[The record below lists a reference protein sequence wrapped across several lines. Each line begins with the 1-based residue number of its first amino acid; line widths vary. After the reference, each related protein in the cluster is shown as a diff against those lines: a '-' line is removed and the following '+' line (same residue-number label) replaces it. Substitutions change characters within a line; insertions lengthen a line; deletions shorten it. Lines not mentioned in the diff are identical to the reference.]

1 VTDFNYLELLRLLL
15 PQVIVVIAAFGV
27 LLVDLTF
34 LRASETRLRGFV
46 AAIISVVGC
55 AASVAWILHSP
66 LVQPVVA
73 LEGMVMLSPLTQKMQ
88 IVLLIL
94 TMLTIL
100 AFLGSTITRH
110 VSEYLS
116 LILLA
121 TVSVMF
127 LVSTENLLLIF
138 LSLELLSLSLYI
150 LVAFD
155 KGSSRSAEAA
165 LKYFVF
171 GGISAAF
178 LLFGFSLL
186 YGVTNS
192 LSLSVIH
199 GRIAGDLFLD
209 PLSIIAIVMT
219 IVGLGF
225 KVAAVPFHF
234 WAPDVYQ
241 GAPASSAA
249 FVASSSKLAG
259 IFIFYVVMVIG
270 FGEATGS
277 AAWHGYSAGWGP
289 VVALIAALSMILG
302 NLVAILQT
310 SVRRLLAYSAVGHTG
325 YMLLGVVARTD
336 LSEQALFYYA
346 ITYAL
351 TVLGAFAVVAMVEE
365 ETGGDSFSNFA
376 GFSRRAPVVSFCML
390 IFLLSL
396 AGIPP
401 LAGFF
406 GKFYLFAAVLGSTT
420 TSLGLLWA
428 VVLAIAMSAVSLY
441 YYLKVLK
448 SMYVLDPPADAAPV
462 RISTVRQAVVGVIAL
477 GVVLFGCAP
486 NLLLQWLWGWHFHQV
501 VTSIPR

>member
-1 VTDFNYLELLRLLL
+1 MTDFSYLELLRLLL
-15 PQVIVVIAAFGV
+15 PQVIVVVAAFCV
-27 LLVDLTF
+27 LLVDLVF
-34 LRASETRLRGFV
+34 LHISETRLRGFV
-46 AAIISVVGC
+46 GAMISLAGC

-66 LVQPVVA
+66 IVQSVSA
-73 LEGMVMLSPLTQKMQ
+73 FEGMVMLSPLTQRMQ

-94 TMLTIL
+94 TMLTVLTFI
-100 AFLGSTITRH
+100 GSTFTQH

-121 TVSVMF
+121 TVSMMF
-127 LVSTENLLLIF
+127 LVSTGNLLLIF

-155 KGSSRSAEAA
+155 KRSSRSAEAA

-186 YGVTNS
+186 YGVSNS
-192 LSLSVIH
+192 MSLSVIH
-199 GRIAGDLFLD
+199 DRVGGDFFLD
-209 PLSIIAIVMT
+209 PLSIVAMVMT
-219 IVGLGF
+219 IIGLGF

-241 GAPASSAA
+241 GAPAPSAA

-259 IFIFYVVMVIG
+259 IFIFYMVMVIG

-289 VVALIAALSMILG
+289 VVALVAALSMILG
-302 NLVAILQT
+302 NLVAIMQT

-325 YMLLGVVARTD
+325 YMLLGVVVHTD

-351 TVLGAFAVVAMVEE
+351 TVLGAFGVVAMVEE
-365 ETGGDSFSNFA
+365 ETGGDSFLNFA
-376 GFSRRAPVVSFCML
+376 GFSRRAPVASFCML

-406 GKFYLFAAVLGSTT
+406 GKFYLFAAVLGSTP
-420 TSLGLLWA
+420 SPGLLWA

-448 SMYVLDPPADAAPV
+448 SMYVIDPPTGSPPV
-462 RISTVRQAVVGVIAL
+462 RISTLRQMIVGLIAL

-486 NLLLQWLWGWHFHQV
+486 DLLQQWLWSWHVHQTI
-501 VTSIPR
+501 TSIPR

>member
-1 VTDFNYLELLRLLL
+1 MSPVSYLDLLHLVL
-15 PQVIVVIAAFGV
+15 PQVIVVITALCV
-27 LLVDLTF
+27 LLVDLMF
-34 LRASETRLRGFV
+34 LRASEARLRGF
-46 AAIISVVGC
+46 
-55 AASVAWILHSP
+55 AASLISIAGCVASIAWILHAPQQS
-66 LVQPVVA
+66 VNV
-73 LEGMVMLSPLTQKMQ
+73 LEGMVMLSPLSQRMQ
-88 IVLLIL
+88 IVLLVFTI
-94 TMLTIL
+94 LTIL
-100 AFLGSTITRH
+100 TFIGSVFTEH

-121 TVSVMF
+121 TVGMMF
-127 LVSTENLLLIF
+127 LVSTDNLLVIF
-138 LSLELLSLSLYI
+138 LSLELLSLSLYL

-155 KGSSRSAEAA
+155 KRSSRSAEAA

-186 YGVTNS
+186 YGVSNS
-192 LSLSVIH
+192 MSLPVIGSRVGGGFFLDQLSVV
-199 GRIAGDLFLD
+199 
-209 PLSIIAIVMT
+209 AIVMT
-219 IVGLGF
+219 IIGLGF

-241 GAPASSAA
+241 GAPAPSAA
-249 FVASSSKLAG
+249 FIASSSKVAG
-259 IFIFYVVMVIG
+259 IFVLYFVLVIG
-270 FGEATGS
+270 FGQATGS

-289 VVALIAALSMILG
+289 IVAFIATLSMILG

-325 YMLLGVVARTD
+325 YMLLGVVVRTD

-346 ITYAL
+346 ITYAM
-351 TVLGAFAVVAMVEE
+351 TVLGAFGVVAMVEE
-365 ETGGDSFSNFA
+365 ETGGDSLSDFA
-376 GFSRRAPVVSFCML
+376 GFSRRAPVASFCML

-406 GKFYLFAAVLGSTT
+406 GKFYLFAAVLGSTPG
-420 TSLGLLWA
+420 SLGLLWA

-448 SMYVLDPPADAAPV
+448 SIYVIDPPVEAVPI
-462 RISTVRQAVVGVIAL
+462 RISALRQAVVGLIAL
-477 GVVLFGCAP
+477 GVVLLGCAP
-486 NLLLQWLWGWHFHQV
+486 NLLQQWLWGWYFH
-501 VTSIPR
+501 